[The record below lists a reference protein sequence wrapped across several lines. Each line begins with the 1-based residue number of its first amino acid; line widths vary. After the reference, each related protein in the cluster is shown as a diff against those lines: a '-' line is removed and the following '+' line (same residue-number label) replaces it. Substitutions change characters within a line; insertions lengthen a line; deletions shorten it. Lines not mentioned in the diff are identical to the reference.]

1 MKHPKAQ
8 NDRIYY
14 DDSAE
19 FVAGLVAMVEYYAAY
34 FRVHQGSGKLDP
46 FIKLL
51 HDIMEQIRL
60 KCPQE
65 IVGAFTDFKEACE
78 SPSYFVTFAAFTEKL
93 LTKPAQ
99 SDLRG
104 DLDRCIKLI
113 EESGGA
119 TPSEHG
125 ELDTHLERLSAW
137 LVPAHEELLD
147 RQSGV
152 PIGEGPCF
160 KQPFACVMLPFIFSV
175 FAYFFRDCLA
185 LYQQSTECDE
195 AVFEHLLRMLD
206 DLQGLNEM
214 NFRFLSALPEELG
227 GNARPL

>member
-8 NDRIYY
+8 NDRIYD

-19 FVAGLVAMVEYYAAY
+19 FVAGLVAMVEYYATY
-34 FRVHQGSGKLDP
+34 FRAYQGTGKLDP
-46 FIKLL
+46 FIHLL
-51 HDIMEQIRL
+51 HSLMEQIRL

-65 IVGAFTDFKEACE
+65 IIAACADFKDACK
-78 SPSYFVTFAAFTEKL
+78 SPSYFATFAEFTQKW
-93 LTKPAQ
+93 LTQPAQ
-99 SDLRG
+99 NTFRG
-104 DLDRCIKLI
+104 YLDRCIRLI

-147 RQSGV
+147 RQSGL

-185 LYQQSTECDE
+185 LYQQSAECDE
-195 AVFEHLLRMLD
+195 AVFKHLLRMLD

-227 GNARPL
+227 GNAQPL